1 MFACQSS
8 VCKTSMPMSSQEALA
23 SASIKSSAT
32 SVSGDDGKPKR
43 WKRKCSPQLAW
54 LENGVSL
61 FKYFYPSPH
70 WLPFVEYRIGVIC
83 NFQWN
88 TPNMKA
94 EFSLEIWKVISRPVC
109 QSIWLYKSSINSV
122 VTDSHK
128 TIKWSSQWMG
138 VVRRRDEEGGWHSDR
153 IFISPL
159 PSS

>member
-1 MFACQSS
+1 MFTCQS
-8 VCKTSMPMSSQEALA
+8 VCKMSMPMSSQEALA

-32 SVSGDDGKPKR
+32 SVSGDDGKPKW
-43 WKRKCSPQLAW
+43 WKRKCSPKQAW
-54 LENGVSL
+54 FVIGVILFRYICPSL
-61 FKYFYPSPH
+61 H
-70 WLPFVEYRIGVIC
+70 WLPIVEYIEFLFFC
-83 NFQWN
+83 KFQWN

-138 VVRRRDEEGGWHSDR
+138 VVRRRDEEGGWHSVR

-159 PSS
+159 PS

>member
-1 MFACQSS
+1 MFTCQSS

-32 SVSGDDGKPKR
+32 SVSGDDGKSKW
-43 WKRKCSPQLAW
+43 WKRKCSPKQAW
-54 LENGVSL
+54 FENGVSL
-61 FKYFYPSPH
+61 FRYIYISLH
-70 WLPFVEYRIGVIC
+70 WLPIVKYRIPVIC
-83 NFQWN
+83 KFQWN

-94 EFSLEIWKVISRPVC
+94 EFSLLEIWKVISRPVC

-138 VVRRRDEEGGWHSDR
+138 VVRRRDEEGGWHSVR

-159 PSS
+159 PS